1 MFFRSKL
8 TILLQFLPASN
19 MIEENTLKEVMA
31 YLTSELAKIRA
42 GRASIDMV
50 EKIPVDAYGAHM
62 PLNQV
67 ATLSLPEA
75 RMIVIQPWD
84 RSIMKDIESAL
95 RSHMTDINPVVD
107 ADTIRITFPAPT
119 EERRKELVREAYKRV
134 EEAKIKI
141 RRIREDIL
149 QGLKKQK
156 DEGEISED
164 EEFREKEEL
173 QKSVDE
179 HNTQA
184 DEMGKRKEG
193 DIMSG

>member
-1 MFFRSKL
+1 
-8 TILLQFLPASN
+8 
-19 MIEENTLKEVMA
+19 
-31 YLTSELAKIRA
+31 
-42 GRASIDMV
+42 
-50 EKIPVDAYGAHM
+50 
-62 PLNQV
+62 
-67 ATLSLPEA
+67 
-75 RMIVIQPWD
+75 
-84 RSIMKDIESAL
+84 MKDIESAL

-119 EERRKELVREAYKRV
+119 EERRKELAREAYKRV

>member
-1 MFFRSKL
+1 
-8 TILLQFLPASN
+8 
-19 MIEENTLKEVMA
+19 MIEENALKEVMA

-62 PLNQV
+62 LLNQV

-119 EERRKELVREAYKRV
+119 EERRKELAREAYKRV

-173 QKSVDE
+173 QKIVDE